1 MSPIE
6 GLIIYNLTTKAFNSL
21 GNGGIIQPAVD
32 YSCSEYTQ
40 PYKATAYAIHCTA
53 VGAVLEGD
61 ELLLSETEL
70 GSELSNSSDKDD
82 EETMVKMVVPDRIVM
97 GPTVSI

>member
-21 GNGGIIQPAVD
+21 GNRGIIQPAVD
-32 YSCSEYTQ
+32 HSCSEYTQ

-61 ELLLSETEL
+61 ELLLPETEL